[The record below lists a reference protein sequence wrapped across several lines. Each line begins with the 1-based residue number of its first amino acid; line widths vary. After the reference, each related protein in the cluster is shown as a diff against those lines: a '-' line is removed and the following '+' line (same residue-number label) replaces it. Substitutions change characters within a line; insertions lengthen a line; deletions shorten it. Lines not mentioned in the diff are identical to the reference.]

1 MNFMS
6 CRESDQEM
14 NGAEILARV
23 SDQAMEDGVKKGR
36 VGLNSGNIT

>member
-14 NGAEILARV
+14 SAADFYGRV